1 MADSERQANH
11 SLSTDRPLYH
21 RPMPTLALLDGHSL
35 AYRAFYALPEDL
47 ATESGQV
54 TNAVYGFTSMLI
66 KLLDDHAPDGLVVA
80 WDVGRATFR
89 TQEYPEYKAQRAA
102 SPDNFNSQVP
112 LIKKVAETL
121 QIPQFAKEGFE
132 ADDLI
137 ATLARHAAG
146 AGWDVL
152 VVTGDRDS
160 FQLVDETIKVVYTR
174 RGISDIVVA
183 DEAWI
188 TDKYGI
194 RPDQYNEYAALRGDN
209 SDNLPGVP
217 GVGEKTAAR
226 LIAGY
231 GTLESIYEHL
241 DEQTPKLRD
250 NLAVSRDQVF
260 LNRRLMR
267 LVDDVELDIDLEDFH
282 RTVPDRQATKD
293 LFDSLE
299 FHSLW
304 QRLVDLDGGVAASEV
319 EEIDVEIRSLSADS
333 EIEALSGS
341 GLVVEPVRDGG
352 RLVGLMVVLT
362 DQEAAFVPADRL
374 EPLRAA
380 LADPTVAIAADHAKD
395 LISDLFDLGYE
406 VSGLVFDPALANY
419 VIDPASR
426 SHALEDVAERILSI
440 ELSSADEDDDER
452 SQGTLDFGGGP
463 DLDLAARRA
472 VATARLRE
480 PLETLMDERGVRI
493 LYDDFEIPL
502 VGVLARM
509 ERAGILVDRE
519 YLVDLGASLRDQ
531 LALLE
536 AEIHSAAGEP
546 FNVNSTL
553 QLRKVLFED
562 LGLPV
567 LKKTTKG
574 APSTDASVLS
584 KLADAHP
591 IVGSLLKY
599 RELEKLRGTYVD
611 GYLPLIEHD
620 GRIHA
625 TFNQIAAATGRLSS
639 DHPNMQTIPVRS
651 ETGRTIR
658 RAFVAEPTWTFVVAD
673 YSQIELRILAHLS
686 QDPGLLEAFGG
697 DETDVHTATAARVFG
712 FEPELV
718 TTEMRR
724 RAKVINFGLLY
735 GMEAFGLAE
744 RLEISREEAQE
755 HMDQYFEQFP
765 NVREFMRTIVS
776 DARKDG
782 YTTTIFGR
790 RRYLPELKSDN
801 FRIRQM
807 GERMAL
813 NAPVQGS
820 AADIIKL
827 AMIRLDQELAGLK
840 TTMLLQVHDELVLE
854 APREELEEAK
864 RLTVQ
869 IMEGVADLSVPL
881 RVDLVTAT
889 NLADAKA

>member
-493 LYDDFEIPL
+493 LYD
-502 VGVLARM
+502 
-509 ERAGILVDRE
+509 
-519 YLVDLGASLRDQ
+519 
-531 LALLE
+531 
-536 AEIHSAAGEP
+536 
-546 FNVNSTL
+546 
-553 QLRKVLFED
+553 
-562 LGLPV
+562 
-567 LKKTTKG
+567 
-574 APSTDASVLS
+574 
-584 KLADAHP
+584 
-591 IVGSLLKY
+591 
-599 RELEKLRGTYVD
+599 
-611 GYLPLIEHD
+611 
-620 GRIHA
+620 
-625 TFNQIAAATGRLSS
+625 
-639 DHPNMQTIPVRS
+639 
-651 ETGRTIR
+651 
-658 RAFVAEPTWTFVVAD
+658 
-673 YSQIELRILAHLS
+673 
-686 QDPGLLEAFGG
+686 
-697 DETDVHTATAARVFG
+697 
-712 FEPELV
+712 
-718 TTEMRR
+718 
-724 RAKVINFGLLY
+724 
-735 GMEAFGLAE
+735 
-744 RLEISREEAQE
+744 
-755 HMDQYFEQFP
+755 
-765 NVREFMRTIVS
+765 
-776 DARKDG
+776 
-782 YTTTIFGR
+782 
-790 RRYLPELKSDN
+790 
-801 FRIRQM
+801 
-807 GERMAL
+807 
-813 NAPVQGS
+813 
-820 AADIIKL
+820 
-827 AMIRLDQELAGLK
+827 
-840 TTMLLQVHDELVLE
+840 
-854 APREELEEAK
+854 
-864 RLTVQ
+864 
-869 IMEGVADLSVPL
+869 
-881 RVDLVTAT
+881 
-889 NLADAKA
+889 